1 MEAREQGQEPHL
13 RALMLAG
20 VDGDASAHKVL
31 LKKLS
36 THLRAYFMNQLR
48 RIGRGPA
55 EAEDLTQETLIAV
68 HTRRH
73 MYDRTQL
80 FTPWVQAIA
89 RYRLADY
96 LRRTKVSARHVDIG
110 EVQDA
115 LCEEEAIGTESRLDL
130 DTLLAQLPPKMR
142 RAIELVKLGGL
153 TTREAAAESGMSPS
167 AVKVSAH
174 RGVKAL
180 ALLVKRKGASHE
192 DR

>member
-1 MEAREQGQEPHL
+1 MAVHADEVEL

-20 VDGDASAHKVL
+20 LDGDASAHVAL
-31 LKKLS
+31 LKRLS
-36 THLRAYFMNQLR
+36 TRLRAYFSNQLR
-48 RIGRGPA
+48 RLGRGPV
-55 EAEDLTQETLIAV
+55 EAEDLTQETLIAI

-89 RYRLADY
+89 RYRLMDH
-96 LRRTKVSARHVDIG
+96 LRRTRVSARDMDIE
-110 EVQDA
+110 EVQDV
-115 LCEEEAIGTESRLDL
+115 LSQEETAGTDGQLDL
-130 DTLLAQLPPKMR
+130 ESLLAQLPVKMR
-142 RAIELVKLGGL
+142 RAIELVRLRGL
-153 TTREAAAESGMSPS
+153 TTQEAAAASGMSPS

-180 ALLVKRKGASHE
+180 ALLVKRKGAAHE